1 MSIRTGIRGTAALVA
16 VGMLVVA
23 ALVPDS
29 ASVLL
34 TLAPAVALFALL
46 LSGHYV
52 GEERIACLA
61 RAFRARRI
69 RPAHATRVARDRPHG
84 LVPRGGRLIASALAV
99 RPPPAAPATL

>member
-1 MSIRTGIRGTAALVA
+1 MSMRTGIRATAALA
-16 VGMLVVA
+16 AIAMLVVA

-52 GEERIACLA
+52 GEDRIARLA
-61 RAFRARRI
+61 RAWRARRV
-69 RPAHATRVARDRPHG
+69 RPARSLRVAPVRPRG
-84 LVPRGGRLIASALAV
+84 RVPRGGRLIAAALAV
-99 RPPPAAPATL
+99 RPPPAALPVR